1 MDYQNARGEGFRDF
15 IKVTGER
22 FAQAFGKNW

>member
-15 IKVTGER
+15 IKVTGEKLT
-22 FAQAFGKNW
+22 QAFGSN